1 MITRKT
7 LSLNNI
13 FTFAGHH
20 LYWLTA
26 WMLIVTAIYYFTDWK
41 VLTMPTLPLTLIG
54 TSVAFY
60 VGFKNNQSYDRL
72 WEARKIWGAIINN
85 SRIAGTTIKNLHSE
99 NTQPADSLDIRKQ
112 FIFRHIA
119 YLYQLRVQLLQPTQW
134 EHVSLGLR
142 FGIFNQKRKNA
153 IFRAYTKELE
163 EIAHKKYL
171 SEAEMQSLSKFS
183 NKATHILDKQTEI
196 VQLLFKNRQINMMQ
210 QMELQ
215 NTINNFYHEQGK
227 AERIKKFPL
236 PRQYSSFSFI
246 FVCIFVF
253 LLPFGL
259 IGPISSL
266 GKEMVWM
273 TIPAGVIVGWV
284 YVVMEII
291 GDYSEN
297 PFEGL
302 FNDIP
307 MLNICRTIEIDLLQM
322 IGEEEIPLPVE
333 PKNNILI

>member
-1 MITRKT
+1 MITRKI
-7 LSLNNI
+7 LSVRSI
-13 FTFAGHH
+13 FGFAGHH

-26 WMLIVTAIYYFTDWK
+26 WMLLVTAIYYFTGSK
-41 VLTMPTLPLTLIG
+41 FITMPVLPLTLLG
-54 TSVAFY
+54 TAVAFY

-72 WEARKIWGAIINN
+72 WEARKIWGTFINN
-85 SRIAGTTIKNLHSE
+85 SRVLGTMIKNLHAEGADVSE
-99 NTQPADSLDIRKQ
+99 TKALRKE
-112 FIFRHIA
+112 FVLRHIY
-119 YLYQLRVQLLQPTQW
+119 YLYQLRNQLLLPTQW

-142 FGIFNQKRKNA
+142 FGTFNQKRQDM
-153 IFRAYTKELE
+153 IFAAYATELN
-163 EIAHKKYL
+163 EIAQKSYI
-171 SEAEMQSLSKFS
+171 AENEKEGLNKFA
-183 NKATHILDKQTEI
+183 NKATQLLDKQTQI
-196 VQLLFKNRQINMMQ
+196 VQQLFSNKQINMMQ

-215 NTINNFYHEQGK
+215 NVINSFYQEQGK

-236 PRQYSSFSFI
+236 PRQYSSFSFL

-259 IGPISSL
+259 IGPVSAL
-266 GKEMVWM
+266 GKEMIWM
-273 TIPAGVIVGWV
+273 TVPAGVIVGWV
-284 YVVMEII
+284 YVVMEMI

-322 IGEEEIPLPVE
+322 IGEDNVPKPID
-333 PKNNILI
+333 PKNNILM